1 MIWNCML
8 TSACCSLLRGN
19 ELLLLEPIAHLPLDA
34 AVDQPV
40 HVPLLAAGGGV
51 HHATLV
57 RQLGLVEAEGQGHLH
72 RAARRLV
79 VAVAAAEAEL
89 KLRPVGGLGPEEDR
103 HPGVRELLQRGALAL
118 LVVLALLLQELLLT
132 AHGGAARR
140 GLELAAA

>member
-40 HVPLLAAGGGV
+40 HVPLLPAGGGV
-51 HHATLV
+51 HHAALV
-57 RQLGLVEAEGQGHLH
+57 RELRLVEAQGQGHLDG
-72 RAARRLV
+72 AARRLV
-79 VAVAAAEAEL
+79 VAVAPAQAEL
-89 KLRPVGGLGPEEDR
+89 LLVSVGGLGPEEDR
-103 HPGVRELLQRGALAL
+103 DPGVGELLQRRPLAL
-118 LVVLALLLQELLLT
+118 LVVLALLLQELLLA